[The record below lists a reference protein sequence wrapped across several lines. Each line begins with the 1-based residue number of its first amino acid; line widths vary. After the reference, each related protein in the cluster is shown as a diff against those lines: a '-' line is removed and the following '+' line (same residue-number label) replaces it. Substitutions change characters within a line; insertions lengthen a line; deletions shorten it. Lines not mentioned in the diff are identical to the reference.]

1 MCCTLQVSFQRIC
14 SKKIKSWNFRNQFW
28 LPFPSAK
35 WKKNWLAKRRAT
47 DRMVGLLLVG
57 LCVLLRLL
65 GERASDR
72 DTRSEESASEE
83 SQLRNSTASG
93 DLPLIAFR
101 SILVTLCTPFVE
113 GKLPLGLSCTLPGV
127 IIPGTRVGTVISG
140 WSLAEEPV
148 ELVDF
153 SSAGSNV
160 VKDGSA
166 AGNSSSSFSRASA
179 ATDREP
185 AHCKGLRTGLSAF
198 DQQFCFVS
206 YTHCTNSLQLAFRR
220 ISKGNLPPR
229 SLAAMSIFVTCLSLQ
244 SILKTDFLQSC
255 VCMFC
260 MCPTLVVTADEQI
273 LAPPQS
279 PRHRPLVPCWL
290 EVPPKKQVGFSTTHQ
305 KTPETVLNLHCN
317 ASKQKNCTMQSKVQ

>member
-1 MCCTLQVSFQRIC
+1 
-14 SKKIKSWNFRNQFW
+14 
-28 LPFPSAK
+28 
-35 WKKNWLAKRRAT
+35 
-47 DRMVGLLLVG
+47 MVGLLLDG

-72 DTRSEESASEE
+72 DTRSEESAASTLSEE

-185 AHCKGLRTGLSAF
+185 SHCKGLRTGLTAF

-206 YTHCTNSLQLAFRR
+206 YTHTLQ
-220 ISKGNLPPR
+220 
-229 SLAAMSIFVTCLSLQ
+229 
-244 SILKTDFLQSC
+244 
-255 VCMFC
+255 
-260 MCPTLVVTADEQI
+260 
-273 LAPPQS
+273 
-279 PRHRPLVPCWL
+279 
-290 EVPPKKQVGFSTTHQ
+290 
-305 KTPETVLNLHCN
+305 
-317 ASKQKNCTMQSKVQ
+317 

>member
-1 MCCTLQVSFQRIC
+1 MLYFTSLLPKDVFQID
-14 SKKIKSWNFRNQFW
+14 IKSWNFRNQFW

-35 WKKNWLAKRRAT
+35 WKKELTCKRRAT

-140 WSLAEEPV
+140 WSLCGRDPIV
-148 ELVDF
+148 
-153 SSAGSNV
+153 SAGTRVVLNGSGIEPARLQDLGSEKSLTERYLHVQSYSLSTYVCRAV
-160 VKDGSA
+160 VK
-166 AGNSSSSFSRASA
+166 
-179 ATDREP
+179 
-185 AHCKGLRTGLSAF
+185 
-198 DQQFCFVS
+198 V
-206 YTHCTNSLQLAFRR
+206 
-220 ISKGNLPPR
+220 
-229 SLAAMSIFVTCLSLQ
+229 
-244 SILKTDFLQSC
+244 
-255 VCMFC
+255 
-260 MCPTLVVTADEQI
+260 
-273 LAPPQS
+273 
-279 PRHRPLVPCWL
+279 L
-290 EVPPKKQVGFSTTHQ
+290 E
-305 KTPETVLNLHCN
+305 L
-317 ASKQKNCTMQSKVQ
+317 

>member
-1 MCCTLQVSFQRIC
+1 
-14 SKKIKSWNFRNQFW
+14 
-28 LPFPSAK
+28 
-35 WKKNWLAKRRAT
+35 
-47 DRMVGLLLVG
+47 MVGLLLDG

-72 DTRSEESASEE
+72 DTRSEESAASTLSEE

-166 AGNSSSSFSRASA
+166 AGNSSSSFSGASA
-179 ATDREP
+179 ATDPEP
-185 AHCKGLRTGLSAF
+185 EAG
-198 DQQFCFVS
+198 
-206 YTHCTNSLQLAFRR
+206 
-220 ISKGNLPPR
+220 
-229 SLAAMSIFVTCLSLQ
+229 
-244 SILKTDFLQSC
+244 
-255 VCMFC
+255 
-260 MCPTLVVTADEQI
+260 
-273 LAPPQS
+273 
-279 PRHRPLVPCWL
+279 
-290 EVPPKKQVGFSTTHQ
+290 
-305 KTPETVLNLHCN
+305 
-317 ASKQKNCTMQSKVQ
+317 